1 MDNINYN
8 FFNFYYPNVAVGST
22 FSRSSSFILKAK
34 NLFKKS
40 QEITNDRRYTKV
52 CQISLRTRY

>member
-1 MDNINYN
+1 MSSGFVVDNINYN

-40 QEITNDRRYTKV
+40 
-52 CQISLRTRY
+52 